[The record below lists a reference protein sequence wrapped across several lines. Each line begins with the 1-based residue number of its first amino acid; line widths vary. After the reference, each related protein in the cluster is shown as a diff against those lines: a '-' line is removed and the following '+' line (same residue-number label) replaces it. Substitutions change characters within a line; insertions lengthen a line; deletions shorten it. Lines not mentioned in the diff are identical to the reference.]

1 MVKRKI
7 TSLKLLLIAAIVIG
21 WFVAMAS
28 LLGDK
33 DAEEQQAILERAEA
47 YAEDELYIRAVAAYQ
62 SALAYQ
68 TEKNPEIELKILEMY
83 KELGDMESYYAY
95 IRNRVERNVASE
107 DEYLELAEY
116 YLKGE
121 SYRQAIG
128 IMGDGM
134 KLFGEEKFID
144 SYEKIAYTMR
154 IIETGYA
161 EISAG
166 IDSWP
171 AAAKVEDEYVYI
183 GARGYI
189 AINNSKLPPFEEA
202 YPFSEDY
209 AVVKMDGTYALIGTD
224 GYMYAVDKTGIG
236 QVTGSS
242 AGYITAETDGKYA
255 LYTHT
260 FSPVTDAVYADAVI
274 SPNGLCF
281 VQNEKG
287 DWGII
292 DSEGE
297 LVVDFIYKDVAI
309 NSRNH
314 VFEKA
319 GRYFIAMVEDDK
331 GWFLID
337 EKGNE
342 INEARYE
349 DAKGVEGGWIAV
361 SNGSRWG
368 FADFE
373 GKLVIDYQYK
383 DAYSFSNGLAAVN
396 HGGEWDY
403 ITKSNRMLTDIGYEQ
418 AYPFVGGKAV
428 AVKMGYY
435 QILELRYFDLL

>member
-7 TSLKLLLIAAIVIG
+7 IILRLLLIAVIAIG
-21 WFVAMAS
+21 WLVAMAS
-28 LLGDK
+28 LLRDK
-33 DAEEQQAILERAEA
+33 EAEEQQAILDRAEA
-47 YAEDELYIRAVAAYQ
+47 FVEDELYIRAVSAYQ
-62 SALAYQ
+62 DALSYQ

-83 KELGDMESYYAY
+83 RELGDTESYYAY
-95 IRNRVERNVASE
+95 IRDRVGRNVASE
-107 DEYLELAEY
+107 DEYLELAKH
-116 YLKGE
+116 YLENE
-121 SYRQAIG
+121 SYRQAID
-128 IMGDGM
+128 IMGAGM

-144 SYEKIAYTMR
+144 SYEEIAYSMR
-154 IIETGYA
+154 IIETGYG
-161 EISAG
+161 EVSTG

-171 AAAKVEDEYVYI
+171 VAAKMEEEYVYI
-183 GARGYI
+183 GARGYRE
-189 AINNSKLPPFEEA
+189 INNGKLPPFEEA
-202 YPFSEDY
+202 YPFSEGY
-209 AVVKMDGTYALIGTD
+209 AVVKMNGTYALIGTD
-224 GYMYAVDKTGIG
+224 GYMYAVDKTGIE

-242 AGYITAETDGKYA
+242 AGYITADTDGKYA

-260 FSPVTDAVYADAVI
+260 FSPVTDTVYADAVI

-309 NSRNH
+309 NSRKH
-314 VFEKA
+314 VFEKV
-319 GRYFIAMVEDDK
+319 GQYFIAMVEDDK

-342 INEARYE
+342 INEVRFE

-361 SNGSRWG
+361 SNGSLWG

-373 GKLVIDYQYK
+373 GNLVIDYQYK

-403 ITKSNRMLTDIGYEQ
+403 ITKSNRMVTDMGYEQ
-418 AYPFVGGKAV
+418 AYPFVGGKAI

-435 QILELRYFDLL
+435 HILELRYFDLL